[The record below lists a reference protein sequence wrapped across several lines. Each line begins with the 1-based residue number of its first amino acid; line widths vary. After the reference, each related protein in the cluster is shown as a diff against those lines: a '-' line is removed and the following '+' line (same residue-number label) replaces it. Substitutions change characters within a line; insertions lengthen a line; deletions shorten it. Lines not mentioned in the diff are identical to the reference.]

1 MEKTAEEK
9 LQQAE
14 REFRERQMAEMEH
27 RYERTIEELKQ
38 QHAQNIHDLK
48 EQQKVAMELYNERRQ
63 ELLHQNEGMLG
74 AIGRLYN
81 ENQKLKEENSTLLA
95 AAMDREQRLKQKE
108 QEFQMRQE
116 LMERDARRI
125 AKELEAEL
133 DEERTKN
140 KTKAKKK

>member
-1 MEKTAEEK
+1 MEKTAEERA
-9 LQQAE
+9 QQVE

-38 QHAQNIHDLK
+38 QHQQALHGMK
-48 EQQKVAMELYNERRQ
+48 EQQKAAMELYNERRQ

-74 AIGRLYN
+74 AIGRLHTEN
-81 ENQKLKEENSTLLA
+81 EKLKQENAALMA
-95 AAMDREQRLKQKE
+95 AAIDNDRKAKQMEQQ
-108 QEFQMRQE
+108 FQMHRE
-116 LMERDARRI
+116 LMERDAVRV

-140 KTKAKKK
+140 KKKAKKK